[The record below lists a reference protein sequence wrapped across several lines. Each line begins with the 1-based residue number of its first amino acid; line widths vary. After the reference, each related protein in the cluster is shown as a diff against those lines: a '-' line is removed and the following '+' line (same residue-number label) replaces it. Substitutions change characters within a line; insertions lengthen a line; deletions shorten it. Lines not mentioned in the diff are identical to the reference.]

1 MKPILFTPKL
11 LFWLASFL
19 FLLSACAGPQ
29 AIPQRTIIDNSQP
42 NIPSLYYYISAS
54 LQYYAGDYRT
64 ADNYYH
70 LALEQD
76 LHSYQ
81 IKKQIL
87 LNSTFAFLSKQQDM
101 QSTVRQFDQARVDMV
116 FDNDLLNAAYSV
128 YSAANNEEGLAWVV
142 SESILYYPSTLSY
155 LRKFYLD
162 YSKTKQGDEHL
173 LELAYKYAG
182 SNSEEIISTAKM
194 YALVNPQRAV
204 TLIKEAYALDP
215 KPETDLLL
223 SEITLQYLDNEDALK
238 RIRAYHYP
246 EDKEQILTLLQLA
259 NRNQRLELVNSLSS
273 MLLDTQDS
281 ILIKELAFAAFLT
294 EKMDILQD
302 ISRFLLNKKPEPVAD
317 SKVAAFLF
325 AEALFSEQLHSPEVY
340 VDYLNSVQ
348 DLQDIILYAMLQ
360 RSFKAKTD
368 LHKETAGFS
377 EEFVLAVD
385 KRVPDKLF
393 SEYLKLAVQTK
404 SANDETYLQARAEL
418 SNYFLQ
424 KNLGATEDWA
434 FIMQYYQNQGW
445 EQERIA
451 TLRKA
456 INKFPDN
463 PLFLNDLGYTLLDNP
478 QEREEGGL
486 LILRAVALNPQ
497 NPYYQDS
504 LAWYYFL
511 IEDFTKAMEHIAI
524 PLQMQDAP
532 AEISYHIGMIF
543 LANQRQDE
551 AIKHFQAA
559 MEDEQSPL
567 YQEKAK
573 KALQDLLQGA
583 N

>member
-1 MKPILFTPKL
+1 MKQILLSRKP
-11 LFWLASFL
+11 LFWLASIL
-19 FLLSACAGPQ
+19 LLLSACAGPQ
-29 AIPQRTIIDNSQP
+29 TIPQRTIIDNSQP

-76 LHSYQ
+76 QQSYQ

-87 LNSTFAFLSKQQDM
+87 INSAFAFLSKQQD
-101 QSTVRQFDQARVDMV
+101 TENTIRQFDQAREELV

-128 YSAANNEEGLAWVV
+128 YSTANNEEGLAWVV

-162 YSKTKQGDEHL
+162 YSKTKHGDEHL
-173 LELAYKYAG
+173 LELAYKYAD
-182 SNSEEIISTAKM
+182 SNSEDIISTAKM

-204 TLIKEAYALDP
+204 ALIKEAYALDP

-223 SEITLQYLDNEDALK
+223 SEITFQFLDNEDALK
-238 RIRAYHYP
+238 KFRAYHYP
-246 EDKEQILTLLQLA
+246 EDKEQILSLLQMA
-259 NRNQRLELVNSLSS
+259 NRNRRFETVNALSS
-273 MLLDTQDS
+273 MLLETKDS
-281 ILIKELAFAAFLT
+281 SLIGELAFAAYLT
-294 EKMDILQD
+294 ERMDILQD

-317 SKVAAFLF
+317 SKVAAFIF
-325 AEALFSEQLHSPEVY
+325 AEALFSEQLPSPEVY
-340 VDYLNSVQ
+340 LDYLNSVQ

-368 LHKETAGFS
+368 FPKDTAGFT
-377 EEFVLAVD
+377 EEFVLAVE
-385 KRVPDKLF
+385 KRVPEKLF
-393 SEYLKLAVQTK
+393 SQYLKIATLTK

-434 FIMQYYQNQGW
+434 FLVQYYQNQGN
-445 EQERIA
+445 EQEKIA

-478 QEREEGGL
+478 QEREEGGS
-486 LILRAVALNPQ
+486 LILRAVTLNPQ

-511 IEDFTKAMEHIAI
+511 TDDFTKAMEHLAI

-543 LANQRQDE
+543 LANQKQEE